1 MTRHEATRSE
11 AALVLRLRE
20 IRRQERDLTD
30 PTMPPSRWSWT
41 NRIADA
47 IARAMGS
54 WTFVL
59 IQTTILLAWVAI
71 NITAFLARWD
81 PYPFILLNL
90 ALSFQ
95 AAYSA
100 PLIMMSQNR
109 QAAAD
114 RREAE
119 NDYRTNLKAEL
130 EVELLHCKLDQIA
143 EKLGL
148 EWRDPPDRPTGPTHA
163 SEDSREADDVGE
175 RPDLGRIGGGAGSG
189 TVEFAYSETTVVITD
204 EDDDRR

>member
-1 MTRHEATRSE
+1 MPRHEATRSE
-11 AALVLRLRE
+11 AELVIRLRE
-20 IRRQERDLTD
+20 IRRQERDLAA
-30 PTMPPSRWSWT
+30 PAMPEVRMSWPSRVAD
-41 NRIADA
+41 IA
-47 IARAMGS
+47 ARAMGS
-54 WTFVL
+54 WTFIL

-90 ALSFQ
+90 AMSFQ

-130 EVELLHCKLDQIA
+130 EIELLHCKIDQIA

-148 EWRDPPDRPTGPTHA
+148 EWRDPPEHPASALHA
-163 SEDSREADDVGE
+163 SQDALEAADVGE
-175 RPDLGRIGGGAGSG
+175 RSDLGHISGGAGSG
-189 TVEFAYSETTVVITD
+189 SVDFAYTETTVVVTR
-204 EDDDRR
+204 EEDDRR

>member
-11 AALVLRLRE
+11 AELVIRLRE
-20 IRRQERDLTD
+20 IRRQERDLIV
-30 PTMPPSRWSWT
+30 PTMPQPQVNWPSRV
-41 NRIADA
+41 ADA
-47 IARAMGS
+47 LARAMGS
-54 WTFVL
+54 WTFIL

-100 PLIMMSQNR
+100 PLIMMSQGR

-119 NDYRTNLKAEL
+119 DDYRTNLKAEL

-148 EWRDPPDRPTGPTHA
+148 EWNDPPDHFTGPIRA
-163 SEDSREADDVGE
+163 SEDAREADDVGE
-175 RPDLGRIGGGAGSG
+175 RPDLGRRGGGSDAE
-189 TVEFAYSETTVVITD
+189 TVEFAYSETTVVVTRD
-204 EDDDRR
+204 EDNRR